1 MAGELI
7 LVVEDHAPFRT
18 LLADVLAAHG
28 YRVNVAATGEEALVE
43 ARRERPALVIMDI
56 RMPGMGGVA
65 ATRELR
71 ADPAT
76 RDARIVAL
84 TASAMPD
91 EIASYQS
98 AGFDAFHVKPVVD
111 LDRLI
116 GELAR
121 LIDATSSASPN
132 GTAS

>member
-7 LVVEDHAPFRT
+7 LVVEDHPPFRL
-18 LLADVLAAHG
+18 LLADVLEAHG
-28 YRVNVAATGEEALVE
+28 YRVSVAATGEEALAQ
-43 ARRERPALVIMDI
+43 ARREAPALVLMDI

-111 LDRLI
+111 LERLV

-121 LIDATSSASPN
+121 LLAATSSASRS
-132 GTAS
+132 GTGP